1 MRADL
6 YFLKLISVGLMA
18 HLVLFV
24 SAGSHASFYTG
35 RNKEMIQS
43 NCNSDKLLS
52 VELTRGLPGKC

>member
-6 YFLKLISVGLMA
+6 YFLKLISVGFDGLSGS
-18 HLVLFV
+18 V

-35 RNKEMIQS
+35 RNNEMIKS

-52 VELTRGLPGKC
+52 IELTCGLPGKC